1 MVKLVIFLH
10 KRADLTV
17 EEFERYWRE
26 VHAPIAA
33 QLPGLRKYV
42 QGYKVPAAVPFPATC
57 DAVAELWFDS
67 VEALTATMNSQQERA
82 VAADAANFIDL
93 ARTSMVVVTER
104 SVSIW

>member
-1 MVKLVIFLH
+1 MVKLAIFLH

-17 EEFERYWRE
+17 DEFERYWRE
-26 VHAPIAA
+26 IHAPIAA

-42 QGYKVPAAVPFPATC
+42 QGYRLPVAVPFPATC

-67 VEALTATMNSQQERA
+67 VEALATAMNSQQERA
-82 VAADAANFIDL
+82 AAADAANFIDL

-104 SVSIW
+104 SVAL